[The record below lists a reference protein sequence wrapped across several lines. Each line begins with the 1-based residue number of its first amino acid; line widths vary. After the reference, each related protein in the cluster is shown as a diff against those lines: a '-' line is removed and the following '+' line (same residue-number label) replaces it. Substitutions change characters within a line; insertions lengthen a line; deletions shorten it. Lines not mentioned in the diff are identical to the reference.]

1 MKIALI
7 SPLPPYRGGIAQ
19 FGKMLLSELKRENC
33 DVTGINYSHLYPG
46 FLFPGKTQYEVGYS
60 EAQGILHSYQPFSW
74 KKTRKYIKNMEP
86 DLIITQWWHPFFA
99 PCLTAVNPGGIKSVA
114 ICHNINP
121 HESFPFAKAFAKRFF
136 KKQDILAVH
145 SRQAEEQARKWKW
158 EWKLGSKVVKLFHP
172 IYDQYLNTGLPREE
186 ARKKLGLQP
195 SQKALLFFG
204 LVREYKGL
212 DILLQACE
220 LLPEEYR
227 VIAAGENYTDR
238 DFKSSRLLWENSFI
252 PDNDVGTWF
261 NAADIVVLPYRRAS
275 QSGISQIALAFRK
288 PLVVT
293 DKGGLSETVDQGK
306 TGVIADQATPE
317 SLAEAILECSSL
329 TGNKITT
336 ARIATKASEFSWESY
351 TQKLLEAIS

>member
-19 FGKMLLSELKRENC
+19 FGKMLLSALEKESC
-33 DVTGINYSHLYPG
+33 DVTGINYSHLYPD

-60 EAQGILHSYQPFSW
+60 EVQGNLHSYQPFSW
-74 KKTRKYIKNMEP
+74 KNTREYIKNMEP
-86 DLIITQWWHPFFA
+86 DLIIIQWWHPFFA
-99 PCLTAVNPGGIKSVA
+99 PCLSAVNPGGIKSIA

-121 HESFPFAKAFAKRFF
+121 HESFPFARTFAKRFF
-136 KKQDILAVH
+136 QKQDILAVH
-145 SRQAEEQARKWKW
+145 SRQAEEQAM
-158 EWKLGSKVVKLFHP
+158 KLGSKVVKLFHP
-172 IYDQYLNTGLPREE
+172 IYDQYLNTGLSRED

-195 SQKALLFFG
+195 NHKALLFFG

-252 PDNDVGTWF
+252 PDIDVGTWF

-293 DKGGLSETVDQGK
+293 NKGGLAETVDQGK
-306 TGVIADQATPE
+306 TGIIAEHATPE

-329 TGNKITT
+329 TGNEITT
-336 ARIATKASEFSWESY
+336 ERITSKASQFSWASY